1 MLITPAFA
9 QSTTGGGGADIFG
22 TILLFLPLIAIWY
35 FLIIR
40 PQHQQIKKHRE
51 MVDGLRRGDTIVTN
65 GGLIGKITKVVDDHE
80 IQVELGDGVRVRVV
94 RTAVSQMHSKTEPV
108 QDKK

>member
-9 QSTTGGGGADIFG
+9 QTTSGGGGADIFG

-40 PQHQQIKKHRE
+40 PQQQQIKRHRE
-51 MVDGLRRGDTIVTN
+51 MVGNLRRGDNIVTN

-80 IQVELGDGVRVRVV
+80 LQVEIADGVRVRVS
-94 RTAVSQMHSKTEPV
+94 RSAVSQLHSKTEPV